1 MRNYYDHA
9 RICQDCGSLMVG
21 VACNRKR
28 CDACRDVWKFERKQK
43 HTKFPALPPP
53 SRDLDAVA
61 NAATAAGMSYGY
73 YAAHLEGRC

>member
-9 RICQDCGSLMVG
+9 RICQDCGSLMVR

-28 CDACRDVWKFERKQK
+28 CDACRDVWKFERKRK

-61 NAATAAGMSYGY
+61 NELTAAGMSYGY
-73 YAAHLEGRC
+73 YAARLEGRC

>member
-9 RICQDCGSLMVG
+9 RICQDCGSLMVR

-28 CDACRDVWKFERKQK
+28 CDACRDVWKFERKRK

-73 YAAHLEGRC
+73 YAARLEGRC